1 MSEEKT
7 LDKNNLMIDYCH
19 DEIKS
24 MEHQWPKLKY
34 SNIKKHFIDEDEGH
48 WHEQSEKW
56 FRVKMTQPSWT

>member
-24 MEHQWPKLKY
+24 MEHQWPKLKF

-48 WHEQSEKW
+48 
-56 FRVKMTQPSWT
+56 